1 MTNDQHE
8 TNLMVMTLK
17 AFRKK
22 KKKGSYRISYYF
34 RYIATDIILQL
45 FL

>member
-17 AFRKK
+17 AFRK